1 MARND
6 GKDYSVARNGKY
18 TRSQIGNIE
27 RHNERKNE
35 TYQNTDVQL
44 ERSHLNIYFKKPTDS
59 YLGMF
64 DSMCAD
70 GTIST
75 KGLKDT
81 AVIID
86 EMLLDVNTAYFEKHG
101 GYESAKEF
109 YQRAYEFAVK
119 EAGGEQYILS
129 AIMHAD
135 ERNAALSEQLGK
147 DVYHYH
153 LHIMYVP
160 VVQKEVR
167 WSKRCK
173 DKSLIGTVKEVFT
186 QVSHSKKW
194 ASHKEMGEDG
204 KEHFIKSY
212 SLLQD
217 RFFEYLRDCGCKDIQ
232 RGEKGSTER
241 NLADI
246 EFKVLQE
253 KQRLQ
258 ETALKVEKSE
268 KALSTISDK
277 QTKIKAID
285 KVETKAAL
293 MDKSEVVLD
302 KSEFEDIKI
311 LAQKQIVSDSKG
323 KKLVVENKQL
333 RQENQALHKET
344 TLQKKE
350 LSEFKSVTNQLNTGK
365 QKTRIT
371 ELEKFQDIVLKFLDF
386 MGIREK
392 FEQFRKAANRQRNE
406 VER

>member
-6 GKDYSVARNGKY
+6 GNDYSVARNGKY
-18 TRSQIGNIE
+18 TRSKIGNIE
-27 RHNERKNE
+27 RHNERKNQL
-35 TYQNTDVQL
+35 YQNTDIEL
-44 ERSHLNIYFKKPTDS
+44 DRSHLNIYFKKPTDS

-86 EMLLDVNTAYFEKHG
+86 EMLLDVNTAYFEKNG

-109 YQRAYEFAVK
+109 YQKAYEFAVK

-129 AIMHAD
+129 AVMHAD
-135 ERNAALSEQLGK
+135 EKNKALSEQLGK

-160 VVQKEVR
+160 VVQKEVK

-173 DKSLIGTVKEVFT
+173 DKSLVGTVKEVFT

-194 ASHKEMGEDG
+194 ASHKVKDEDG
-204 KEHFIKSY
+204 KEHFVKSY

-217 RFFEYLRDCGCKDIQ
+217 RFFEYLRECGYEDIQ
-232 RGEKGSTER
+232 RGEKGSTDK
-241 NLADI
+241 NLTDT

-253 KQRLQ
+253 EKRLQ

-268 KALSTISDK
+268 KALSIVADK
-277 QTKIKAID
+277 QAKIKAID
-285 KVETKAAL
+285 SVETKTPI
-293 MDKSEVVLD
+293 MDKNKVVLD
-302 KSEFEDIKI
+302 KAEFEDIKI
-311 LAQKQIVSDSKG
+311 LAQKQIAVEGKE
-323 KKLVVENKQL
+323 KKLTAESKQL
-333 RQENQALHKET
+333 RQENQALHKENA
-344 TLQKKE
+344 LQKKE
-350 LSEFKSVTNQLNTGK
+350 LSEFKSVTNQPHAGK
-365 QKTRIT
+365 QKARIT
-371 ELEKFQDIVLKFLDF
+371 ELEKFQDAVLKFLDF

-392 FEQFRKAANRQRNE
+392 FEQFRKTLNKQRNE
-406 VER
+406 VDR